1 MVFTTPAVQIIVM
14 TLVSVFFQ
22 VLQAY
27 LQPWRA
33 PLANMIDAVL
43 STPPSV
49 LRALRLPKGQG
60 VATGHLRVPP
70 SVLRALRLPKGQ
82 GLATGHLR
90 VLRRCYVSPVGVTGT
105 AFAKG
110 AGGGFTPSLRFQ
122 SDQFYASLKRRGGD
136 TAVAAYPEFFSVLL
150 WLLRHMSLATSSKP
164 RLGDL
169 VNDARRLRNG
179 TL

>member
-1 MVFTTPAVQIIVM
+1 
-14 TLVSVFFQ
+14 
-22 VLQAY
+22 
-27 LQPWRA
+27 
-33 PLANMIDAVL
+33 MIDAVS

-70 SVLRALRLPKGQ
+70 SVLRALRLPIKGQ

-122 SDQFYASLKRRGGD
+122 SDQFYASLKRRGGE
-136 TAVAAYPEFFSVLL
+136 TAVAAYLVFFK
-150 WLLRHMSLATSSKP
+150 RIALAFATHASSHVIEAQAWRP
-164 RLGDL
+164 RQ
-169 VNDARRLRNG
+169 
-179 TL
+179 